1 MQQLKLATDV
11 KEMLQVEADIAG
23 NINLLILKN
32 YSEGNKKASKSFNAS
47 RRNNTTFIET

>member
-23 NINLLILKN
+23 NINLLIL
-32 YSEGNKKASKSFNAS
+32 
-47 RRNNTTFIET
+47 

>member
-23 NINLLILKN
+23 NINLLILKH
-32 YSEGNKKASKSFNAS
+32 F
-47 RRNNTTFIET
+47 TD